1 MLDAPLRPLRQQPER
16 RVGIV
21 GVAVQVDATFLA
33 AAPSGQDAMS
43 AHTRLLGRLIDPYRF
58 PGLTAVLASGVLD
71 TTDEWDD
78 EFTFG
83 LDRLLDGIG
92 AFVAAQA

>member
-1 MLDAPLRPLRQQPER
+1 M
-16 RVGIV
+16 
-21 GVAVQVDATFLA
+21 AVQVDATFLA

-43 AHTRLLGRLIDPYRF
+43 ASTRLLGRLIDPF

-92 AFVAAQA
+92 ALVAAQA